1 MIATTELHATAEMKL
16 SLGAGRRCS
25 APGVSIARKRLAT
38 LSFPL
43 NASRR
48 SSAFGSFSVCV
59 LSLVIFVLFFSPAAR
74 AASRWITRADV
85 LRAIRVSL
93 QNNPRLD
100 SSSIDFSTLEMS
112 AQIAVPS
119 ADPQLEVTAVNY
131 DRALRRVRFRLWP
144 RAVPSVVPFFATA
157 RLTDSGAPPRVAA
170 QRPVVAR
177 SVNPQSAGPVFIQA
191 GRPAHLHLH
200 SRDSE
205 ILLLVKPLQ
214 RGHLGD
220 TVRVHIPA
228 TGATLQA
235 RVVAPGYLD
244 ASF

>member
-1 MIATTELHATAEMKL
+1 MTAETELHGTAEMRRS
-16 SLGAGRRCS
+16 SLGAARHCS
-25 APGVSIARKRLAT
+25 APGSSVAGNRLST
-38 LSFPL
+38 PSL
-43 NASRR
+43 NSGRC
-48 SSAFGSFSVCV
+48 SSAYCSFFVCV
-59 LSLVIFVLFFSPAAR
+59 LSLVIFLPFVSPAAR
-74 AASRWITRADV
+74 GGSRFLTRADV

-119 ADPQLEVTAVNY
+119 ADPQLEVTAISY

-144 RAVPSVVPFFATA
+144 RAVPSAVPFFATA
-157 RLTDSGAPPRVAA
+157 RLADSGVPPRAGAPSRGGVAK
-170 QRPVVAR
+170 
-177 SVNPQSAGPVFIQA
+177 SLNPQSAGPVFIQA

-200 SRDSE
+200 SRDAE